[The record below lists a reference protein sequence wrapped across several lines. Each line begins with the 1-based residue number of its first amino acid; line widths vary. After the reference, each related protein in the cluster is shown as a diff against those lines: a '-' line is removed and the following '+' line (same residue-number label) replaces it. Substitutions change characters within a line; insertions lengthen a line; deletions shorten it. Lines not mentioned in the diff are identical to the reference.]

1 MAGTAFAAPINV
13 GPPAGA
19 ILDLNGTAITHSY
32 THYTVNFVATQG
44 STNISFAF
52 RDDPAFLFLDDVTV
66 NDLTTVSG
74 NLIVNGGFESGPVGA
89 NAPASWTYLN
99 TFGASFAGVV
109 ATNNPHSGTNNYY
122 DGAVQAY
129 DGITQG
135 LATTIGD
142 LYQIGFWLAE
152 NSANGTYSRLSTN
165 GNVTDT
171 GGNGID
177 LLVYAGAVPTIAQTP
192 EPASLLL
199 LGTGVAALVRRKRA
213 K

>member
-1 MAGTAFAAPINV
+1 VKSSATIIAFAAS
-13 GPPAGA
+13 A
-19 ILDLNGTAITHSY
+19 ILFAGTAITHSY

-74 NLIVNGGFESGPVGA
+74 NLIVNGGFEAGPLGA

-99 TFGASFAGVV
+99 TFGASFAGIVSN
-109 ATNNPHSGTNNYY
+109 NNPHSGTNNYY

-135 LATTIGD
+135 LATTVGD

-152 NSANGTYSRLSTN
+152 NSALGTYSRLSTN

-199 LGTGVAALVRRKRA
+199 LGTGVAALVRRRKSA